1 MTLERLAGSLF
12 WVGFAGTAPGTVA
25 DIERLRALGP
35 GGLIL
40 FARNVTAP
48 ETTAA
53 LVESL
58 RVALTNADGD
68 APQIAIDQEGGR
80 VARLQRGFATF
91 PSALA
96 LGASGDPVLAE
107 RFGLAL
113 ATEIRRAGAAV
124 DFAPVLDLLLEPG
137 STVIGTRALGDDPA
151 RVAPLGAALARGLQR
166 GGVASVLKHFPGH
179 GASAVDSH
187 LDLPHIL
194 VDGEVLRARELEPF
208 RAGIAAGAL
217 GVMAGHLLVPAL
229 DSQRPAGSSR
239 RLLYDVLRDELGF
252 DGLCFTDC
260 LSMDAIAR
268 DPGTIAAAVDAL
280 EAGADALTISHDL
293 ELAVAARD
301 AIVAAVRAGRLP
313 LERLEAARSRAA
325 TFRRKLEALSA
336 AREVEPAPATV
347 ARLVAEAAIA
357 LVRGNPVLDPGRVL
371 NLISFEGSAADGV
384 GSRAEASAL
393 HVMLRERKIRAE
405 SLRVP
410 LDPPPEIVAMLVDL
424 LSMQGDRQVA
434 IVTRRAH
441 LVPAQARAVDA
452 LLERSPDA
460 RVIAALEPFD
470 VARFPQARTVLC
482 TFGDDA
488 TTFEALASVL
498 AGRAVPRGRLPV
510 RVA

>member
-1 MTLERLAGSLF
+1 
-12 WVGFAGTAPGTVA
+12 
-25 DIERLRALGP
+25 
-35 GGLIL
+35 
-40 FARNVTAP
+40 
-48 ETTAA
+48 
-53 LVESL
+53 
-58 RVALTNADGD
+58 
-68 APQIAIDQEGGR
+68 
-80 VARLQRGFATF
+80 
-91 PSALA
+91 
-96 LGASGDPVLAE
+96 
-107 RFGLAL
+107 
-113 ATEIRRAGAAV
+113 
-124 DFAPVLDLLLEPG
+124 
-137 STVIGTRALGDDPA
+137 
-151 RVAPLGAALARGLQR
+151 
-166 GGVASVLKHFPGH
+166 
-179 GASAVDSH
+179 
-187 LDLPHIL
+187 
-194 VDGEVLRARELEPF
+194 
-208 RAGIAAGAL
+208 
-217 GVMAGHLLVPAL
+217 
-229 DSQRPAGSSR
+229 
-239 RLLYDVLRDELGF
+239 
-252 DGLCFTDC
+252 
-260 LSMDAIAR
+260 MDAIAR

-313 LERLEAARSRAA
+313 LERLEDARSRAA

-410 LDPPPEIVAMLVDL
+410 LDPPAEIVAMLVDL
-424 LSMQGDRQVA
+424 LATQGDRQVA

-460 RVIAALEPFD
+460 LVIAALEPFD
-470 VARFPQARTVLC
+470 IARFPQARTVLC